1 MTADRLCAR
10 VSGVGLIAP
19 GIADWDEGAA
29 VLAGRRPWI
38 EAPLVVPVAE
48 FLPAAERRRAGRAI
62 RLALACGHQAVAN
75 SGRSAADLA
84 SVFAS
89 TDVDAE
95 NTHQICVA
103 LSEPEPS
110 LSPTRFHNSVQNA
123 VSGYWTILTG
133 SQAPTTMVMGGDEIV
148 AQGLLEA
155 MSQAVE
161 TARAVLLVIFDV
173 AMPDPLFATHPI
185 EGGGA
190 LALVLD
196 PTGSGPTMRLRLARQ
211 TGSVLTAGE
220 PEQSLPPGLDALRRV
235 HPVGPALPLL
245 AGLAGFVGLAGAG
258 GSGWAVGDSPGS
270 AAGTLAFDG
279 YHCLHVSID

>member
-1 MTADRLCAR
+1 MTADRLCAQ

-19 GIADWDEGAA
+19 GIVGWEEGAA
-29 VLAGRRPWI
+29 ILAGRRPWAA
-38 EAPLVVPVAE
+38 APLVVPAAE
-48 FLPAAERRRAGRAI
+48 FLPAAERRRAGKAI

-75 SGRSAADLA
+75 SGRSASDLA

-133 SQAPTTMVMGGDEIV
+133 SQAPTTMIMGGDEIV

-161 TARAVLLVIFDV
+161 SARAVLLVVFDV

-190 LALVLD
+190 LALVID
-196 PTGSGPTMRLRLARQ
+196 PAGAGPTMRLRLDRQ
-211 TGSVLTAGE
+211 TAAASTAGNPDE
-220 PEQSLPPGLDALRRV
+220 GFPAGLDELRRV
-235 HPVGPALPLL
+235 HPVGPALPML
-245 AGLAGFVGLAGAG
+245 ARLARARNC
-258 GSGWAVGDSPGS
+258 PGRVFDDGRGT
-270 AAGTLAFDG
+270 AAGMLAFDS
-279 YHCLHVSID
+279 YHCLHVSIE